1 MKKFR
6 FTLWVAIALVATI
19 PAYSQNY
26 DAPYSVPALAL
37 GGQQLF
43 ISDAFSASGN
53 PALCAKYDEK
63 STTKFR
69 LGIMAMNHYLI
80 NTLKQGGAGGNANI
94 NKTDAIGFNIQYE
107 GTVNLKKNTFIL
119 AYSKRITNRLFLG
132 VSFFYLNLFEQT
144 IGNKNIITGKAG
156 LYFQSTK
163 KIAFGLTIFNPFA
176 TKLTQSTSERISSNM
191 ISGISYEVSKQ
202 LKCYLSYQLG
212 LHEPNQ
218 LMFGL
223 CYSSHPMLD
232 WFLGCNSSNDL
243 LSFGTTIKSKSIRI
257 QLALNYQQRLGVSSA
272 MGFEWGR

>member
-19 PAYSQNY
+19 PSYSQNQ
-26 DAPYSVPALAL
+26 DAPSSVPVLAI

-53 PALCAKYDEK
+53 PALCAKYEDK

-69 LGIMAMNHYLI
+69 LGIITKNHYLI
-80 NTLKQGGAGGNANI
+80 NTLNQGGAGGNVTI
-94 NKTDAIGFNIQYE
+94 NKTDGIGFNIQYE
-107 GTVNLKKNTFIL
+107 GTANLKKNTFIM
-119 AYSKRITNRLFLG
+119 AYSKRINNRLFLG
-132 VSFFYLNLFEQT
+132 VSVYYLNLFEQT

-176 TKLTQSTSERISSNM
+176 TKLTQLTSERISSNM

-202 LKCYLSYQLG
+202 LKCFLSYRLG

-218 LMFGL
+218 LMLGL
-223 CYSSHPMLD
+223 NYSSHPMLD
-232 WFLGCNSSNDL
+232 WFLGCNTSNDL
-243 LSFGTTIKSKSIRI
+243 LSFGTIIKSKSIRI
-257 QLALNYQQRLGVSSA
+257 QLAINYQQRLGVSPA
-272 MGFEWGR
+272 MGFEWEH